1 MFQFAL
7 VLTVIPSCKK
17 FIEIDP
23 PVTSTNAEIIYEDN
37 NSAISALTGIYA
49 NMSGYNSIFSG
60 NIGMSLLCGLSADEF
75 TLYDG
80 VSDQK
85 YWAYYTNTLVSTANQ
100 NYGSEAWTTLYN
112 FVYTCNSAIDGLA
125 NAQKLTPIVK
135 SQLLGEARFM
145 RAFFYFYLTSLYGN
159 VPLALSTD
167 PFINAQLP
175 RSGVSNVYEQI
186 ESDLTAATGLLSDH
200 YIDATLEKNSSERVR
215 PTKWAALTLLARF
228 YLYTGQYEK
237 ANTAATSVINEQGL
251 FNLPPLNETF
261 LANSSEAIWQLQ
273 PVRLG
278 RNTEDAFTF
287 IIPSTGPSDVTSPGA
302 GNPAWLSEKLLNSF
316 EATDQ
321 RLTNWVSHVTVDGS
335 TYFFPF
341 KYKSATLDDPVTE
354 YLMVFRLAELYLIRA
369 EALAQLNDM
378 DGAQSDLNMIRNRAG
393 LPGAAATG
401 KDELLTKIS
410 QERQVELFTE
420 WGHRWFD
427 LKRTQT
433 INTIMPPITSIKGG
447 QWQSTDQL
455 YPLPYGDIQKN
466 PKLIQN
472 DGYN

>member
-1 MFQFAL
+1 L

-17 FIEIDP
+17 FIETDP

-37 NSAISALTGIYA
+37 NSAISVLTGIYA

-85 YWAYYTNTLVSTANQ
+85 YWAYYTNTLVSTSNQ

-112 FVYTCNSAIDGLA
+112 FVYTCNSAIDGLT

-175 RSGVSNVYEQI
+175 RSGVSNIYEQI
-186 ESDLTAATGLLSDH
+186 ESDLTASTSLLSDH
-200 YIDATLEKNSSERVR
+200 YVDATLEKNSSERVR

-228 YLYTGQYEK
+228 YLYTSQYEK
-237 ANTAATSVINEQGL
+237 AKTTATSVINEQGL
-251 FNLPPLNETF
+251 FNLPSLNETF
-261 LANSSEAIWQLQ
+261 LANSPEAIWQLQ

-287 IIPSTGPSDVTSPGA
+287 IIPSTGPSDVTDPGT
-302 GNPAWLSEKLLNSF
+302 GNPAWLSDNLLNSF
-316 EATDQ
+316 EANDQ
-321 RLTNWVSHVTVDGS
+321 RLTNWVSQITVDGI
-335 TYFFPF
+335 TYSFPF
-341 KYKSATLDDPVTE
+341 KYKSATLDDPITE
-354 YLMVFRLAELYLIRA
+354 YLTVFRLAELYLVRA
-369 EALAQLNDM
+369 EAFAQLNDIES
-378 DGAQSDLNMIRNRAG
+378 AQADLNMIRNRAG
-393 LPGAAATG
+393 LPDATATG
-401 KDELLTKIS
+401 KEELLAKIS